1 MATVLATGVFDLLHE
16 EHLNFL
22 KKAKNLG
29 DRLVVGLESDARVRE
44 IKGLARPILPQ
55 DQRLNNLKKLNIADE
70 VFILPEKFSR
80 PEDHLNLV
88 KSVGAK
94 ILAVSSH
101 TAHLDKKRLIMEQ
114 AGGEVVVVHEHNPK
128 ISTSILLEK

>member
-1 MATVLATGVFDLLHE
+1 MLHE